1 MIITISGLPGS
12 GKSTVAGILKKKL
25 GWDYVYTGALFRKMA
40 QEHGMTLEQ
49 FGSFCESHP
58 EVDKELDARQLEI
71 AKASKNM
78 ILEGRMAGN
87 LVFAERKR
95 QGFNKNNTG
104 EAKHLVFAERK
115 NNKLDALTVWLD
127 APIETRVKR
136 IMKRESGSFE
146 QRLAEAKKRET
157 SEAARYKKY
166 YGVDLYDKKAY
177 DLVIDVSKISA
188 EQAAEIILKKASM
201 VKNIKAGKHT

>member
-12 GKSTVAGILKKKL
+12 GKSTVAEILKREL
-25 GWDYVYTGALFRKMA
+25 GWEYVYTGALFRKMA

-95 QGFNKNNTG
+95 QGLCNDAGKA
-104 EAKHLVFAERK
+104 EHLAKQ
-115 NNKLDALTVWLD
+115 NKLDALTVWLD

>member
-12 GKSTVAGILKKKL
+12 GKSTVAEILKQKL

-40 QEHGMTLEQ
+40 QEHGMALEK

-58 EVDKELDARQLEI
+58 EVDKEIDKRQLEI
-71 AKASKNM
+71 AKAKENL
-78 ILEGRMAGN
+78 ILEGRMAGH
-87 LVFAERKR
+87 LAR
-95 QGFNKNNTG
+95 Q
-104 EAKHLVFAERK
+104 
-115 NNKLDALTVWLD
+115 NKLDALTVWLD

-146 QRLAEAKKRET
+146 QRLAEAKKREA

-166 YGVDLYDKKAY
+166 YGVDLYDKKVY
-177 DLVIDVSKISA
+177 DLVIDVSEISA
-188 EQAAEIILKKASM
+188 EQATDIILKKTKIL
-201 VKNIKAGKHT
+201 KNIKAGKHT